1 MNKKYQVLFVVLCFP
16 VLLLA
21 ISCTPSESVK
31 GGETHNHEEEVYT
44 CPMHPEIRQ
53 NKPGTC
59 PICHMKLVK
68 VEKQSG
74 TQDQKANID
83 LNISPYQAELIGIK
97 PIKPDKKDVVY
108 TIPVSGRILSRNSV
122 ALQVFEKD
130 LRYINRGAKFTWHT
144 EIYPEKEI
152 KGEIVSID
160 NLADPTSRTVRI
172 VGAIQGRTSYAL
184 MESSFN
190 GEIQVDL
197 GAQLIIP
204 EQAVLFT
211 GKGNIV
217 YVYEKQTLHPQKV
230 ILGPKVDEH
239 YIVREGLSEDTE
251 ISSGPN
257 FLIDSESKI
266 RGLNDQKHH

>member
-1 MNKKYQVLFVVLCFP
+1 MNKKYQVLFVALCFP

-68 VEKQSG
+68 VEKQ
-74 TQDQKANID
+74 
-83 LNISPYQAELIGIK
+83 
-97 PIKPDKKDVVY
+97 
-108 TIPVSGRILSRNSV
+108 
-122 ALQVFEKD
+122 
-130 LRYINRGAKFTWHT
+130 
-144 EIYPEKEI
+144 
-152 KGEIVSID
+152 
-160 NLADPTSRTVRI
+160 
-172 VGAIQGRTSYAL
+172 
-184 MESSFN
+184 
-190 GEIQVDL
+190 
-197 GAQLIIP
+197 
-204 EQAVLFT
+204 
-211 GKGNIV
+211 
-217 YVYEKQTLHPQKV
+217 TLHPQKV